1 MQKCQLM
8 SHLDEEIKCTLP
20 FRLFNGNKAVFSF
33 ANFYLENRGKNDS
46 KDCPW
51 AMARNTKGGSI
62 TVPSTSCLTGFDWS
76 VSQIRTKIVSCHTT
90 NFKPVKQKD
99 NGTVILP
106 PVMVTLE
113 GIFLK
118 LEGSQMRVCFFYSFS
133 GC

>member
-33 ANFYLENRGKNDS
+33 ANFYLENRGKNASNSS

-51 AMARNTKGGSI
+51 AMTRNTKGGSI
-62 TVPSTSCLTGFDWS
+62 TVPLTSCLTGFDRS
-76 VSQIRTKIVSCHTT
+76 VLQIRTKIVSSHTT
-90 NFKPVKQKD
+90 NFKPVKQKV

-106 PVMVTLE
+106 PLVYP
-113 GIFLK
+113 GHGFL
-118 LEGSQMRVCFFYSFS
+118 GGHFSQI
-133 GC
+133 